1 MTDIN
6 DIQIKADQYLANKEY
21 QQAIDYFKKVRK
33 QNLGISKIDY
43 LIYRNAIEKYKYEKK
58 KLIKLKVFL
67 IITIYSTITL
77 FLNKKRK
84 FKLIESM
91 WLHLP
96 LEKKIIKKFITKCS
110 DFKKYN
116 NAIHALELVSENL
129 KSDIWILK
137 TLAYFYDLKY
147 DYPNELIIREKII
160 KLNSDDNNE
169 KKLIEN
175 LKFKI
180 SDVEEKK
187 ITASSL
193 LEDIKHDPNNVDLHI
208 QLVNKYVNVRNFDS
222 AIKHIEEYLKIS
234 ISENFRLNKKLFLI
248 KEQNFN
254 LQLAKAEDD
263 KNISEIEVLNRSIN
277 NLKIEKLTYF
287 SSHDPND
294 KQLRFELAK
303 QLLDQNKF
311 AQAIIEFENL
321 KNFEKRQTAIY
332 LY

>member
-6 DIQIKADQYLANKEY
+6 DIQIKADQYLVNKEF

-91 WLHLP
+91 WLLLP

-129 KSDIWILK
+129 TYGYS
-137 TLAYFYDLKY
+137 
-147 DYPNELIIREKII
+147 
-160 KLNSDDNNE
+160 
-169 KKLIEN
+169 
-175 LKFKI
+175 
-180 SDVEEKK
+180 
-187 ITASSL
+187 
-193 LEDIKHDPNNVDLHI
+193 
-208 QLVNKYVNVRNFDS
+208 
-222 AIKHIEEYLKIS
+222 
-234 ISENFRLNKKLFLI
+234 RL
-248 KEQNFN
+248 
-254 LQLAKAEDD
+254 
-263 KNISEIEVLNRSIN
+263 
-277 NLKIEKLTYF
+277 
-287 SSHDPND
+287 
-294 KQLRFELAK
+294 
-303 QLLDQNKF
+303 
-311 AQAIIEFENL
+311 
-321 KNFEKRQTAIY
+321 
-332 LY
+332 